1 MLMSALT
8 SRKFPLDLWRTKG
21 ENPLVTPL
29 VGIARLAAQ
38 SPSLEAKH
46 RTEYFKLPTR
56 KYISRC
62 TSPRM
67 PFRWMINPYRG
78 CEFGCKYCYARYTH
92 EFMELRDSQ
101 DFEKKIFVKH
111 FDPAAFRS
119 ELRALPIGEAIV
131 IGTATDPYQ
140 PAERKY
146 RLTRAMLHQLSQ
158 SAGHCVCLITKS
170 DLVARDIDL
179 FQEISRRSHLTLVI
193 TITTLDRDLARLL
206 EPLAPLPGLRLNAV
220 RKLSAA
226 GLRVAV
232 NLAPIMP
239 LLNDAEPSLDAVAKA
254 AARAGAVQLGGNVVY
269 LKECAQKVFFP
280 FLQER
285 FPSYLRRYQERF
297 ERSPYL
303 SGAYPEMI
311 RERLQRIRRRYGLEE
326 RKREPEPE
334 LWPQDPQMTLFS

>member
-1 MLMSALT
+1 MSALT
-8 SRKFPLDLWRTKG
+8 GQKFCLDLRRTKG
-21 ENPLVTPL
+21 ENGLVTPL

-38 SPSLEAKH
+38 SPSLEAK
-46 RTEYFKLPTR
+46 RRIEYFELPTR
-56 KYISRC
+56 KYITRC

-92 EFMELRDSQ
+92 EFMELRESD

-111 FDPAAFRS
+111 FDAPAFRS
-119 ELRALPIGEAIV
+119 ELRALPTGETIA

-146 RLTRAMLHQLSQ
+146 RLTRAILDQLSQ
-158 SAGHCVCLITKS
+158 SAGHRIGLITKS
-170 DLVARDIDL
+170 DLVTRDIDL
-179 FQEISRRSHLTLVI
+179 FEEISRRNHLTLVI

-206 EPLAPLPGLRLNAV
+206 EPLAPRPDLRINAV

-239 LLNDAEPSLDAVAKA
+239 LINDAEPSLDAVAKSS
-254 AARAGAVQLGGNVVY
+254 ARAGALQLGGNVVY

-280 FLQER
+280 FLR
-285 FPSYLRRYQERF
+285 DHFPSYLRRYQERF
-297 ERSPYL
+297 ARSAYL
-303 SGAYPEMI
+303 KGEYPEMI
-311 RERLQRIRRRYGLEE
+311 RERLQRIRRRYGLDE
-326 RKREPEPE
+326 RKLEPEPE